1 MTIGRTIASRWLP
14 AKKAGRQGTS
24 GKSDRA
30 TGRGSPRMKDAWR
43 RSLPGIFVI
52 IILTLFVNILK
63 ITIPL
68 YIFQLL
74 DRVVASQSIDTLILL
89 TTITVFAIVCGA
101 LGSCIRKWM
110 LIHWASWIEQY
121 FGKQLFLVSLNQP
134 KRRPPA
140 RALSDLSDVGDFL
153 AGSAASNWL
162 DAVWVPVFLFIVY
175 QIDPRL
181 GLVVLLGMVTV
192 ALAGVIGEISSRP
205 VRKTMRQAGKR
216 SNMWL
221 STVEQKLETVA
232 SLNITSTIAGRWER
246 SSRRRADA
254 SAVNRLISVGAAEG
268 MRLTEAL
275 QRIAC
280 YAIGV
285 WLVIDGVLSVG
296 AVIAAAVLGRFAT
309 SGLRKAMQNWRSLI
323 LAYRAYKRTS
333 SRLERLPEARQPIR
347 DTDEAAALHIDQ
359 ITHTHSSWSR
369 PLFNMLDVR
378 VGPGQILCIAG
389 ASGTGKT
396 TLARLVSGTASP
408 TMGAV
413 RMGGLDVSRY
423 SESDR
428 QNFLGY
434 MQQQVELF
442 SGTLADNISCLRLAE
457 DAQIIE
463 ASRLAGVHEFVS
475 RLANGYETNVDPKKA
490 TFSGGEIRRLGLA
503 RAFFG
508 NPSLIV
514 LDEPEAN
521 LDAGSV
527 EQLISALLA
536 CRARGAILVVTTQ
549 KDQLASIADKVIRLL
564 PGGDAVVFESAAA
577 YQASLAQIH
586 RTGSAEVA
594 QVQIDTEGRP

>member
-1 MTIGRTIASRWLP
+1 MR
-14 AKKAGRQGTS
+14 
-24 GKSDRA
+24 
-30 TGRGSPRMKDAWR
+30 DAWR
-43 RSLPGIFVI
+43 RSFAGILVI
-52 IILTLFVNILK
+52 FILTIFVNILK

-101 LGSCIRKWM
+101 LGACIRKWM
-110 LIHWASWIEQY
+110 LIHWATWIEQY

-140 RALSDLSDVGDFL
+140 RALNDLSDVGDFL

-162 DAVWVPVFLFIVY
+162 DALWTPVFLFIVY

-181 GLVVLLGMVTV
+181 GLVVLLGMITV
-192 ALAGVIGEISSRP
+192 VLAGIVGEVSSRP
-205 VRKTMRQAGKR
+205 VRKTMRQAGRR
-216 SNMWL
+216 SDMWL

-232 SLNITSTIAGRWER
+232 SLNLTSTIAGRWER
-246 SSRRRADA
+246 SSRRRAGA
-254 SAVNRLISVGAAEG
+254 SAVNRLISVGAAET
-268 MRLTEAL
+268 MRLAESI

-285 WLVIDGVLSVG
+285 WLVIDGVISVG

-309 SGLRKAMQNWRSLI
+309 SGIRKAMQSWRTLI

-333 SRLERLPEARQPIR
+333 SRLEWLPDSRKPIR
-347 DTDEAAALHIDQ
+347 DEEESATLHIDQ
-359 ITHTHSSWSR
+359 VTHTHSSWSR

-396 TLARLVSGTASP
+396 TLARLVSGTTSP
-408 TMGAV
+408 TMGTV
-413 RMGGLDVSRY
+413 RLGGLDVSRY
-423 SESDR
+423 TEADR
-428 QNFLGY
+428 QNLVGY
-434 MQQQVELF
+434 MQQQVELL
-442 SGTLADNISCLRLAE
+442 SGTVADNISCLRTAE
-457 DAQIIE
+457 DATIVE
-463 ASRLAGVHEFVS
+463 ASRLSGAHEFVS
-475 RLANGYETNVDPKKA
+475 RLAQGYETKVDPNKT

-508 NPSLIV
+508 SPPLVV

-521 LDAGSV
+521 LDADAV
-527 EQLISALLA
+527 AHLTTALEA
-536 CRARGAILVVTTQ
+536 CRERGAILVVTTQ
-549 KDQLASIADKVIRLL
+549 RDQLALIADKVIRLM
-564 PGGDAVVFESAAA
+564 PGGDAIVYESAAS
-577 YQASLAQIH
+577 YQDSLAQAH
-586 RTGSAEVA
+586 RGASAEA
-594 QVQIDTEGRP
+594 TTALVQSEERT